1 MAEFFPR
8 EPDEIWPEGAERPSN
23 EPELVFRRCLEAAL
37 ADRPWIVLQNLVVQ
51 APDRVGCREID
62 FLVVDPE
69 RGFLV
74 IEVKGGDYR
83 HAPERGWFRQVDG
96 HARPDSP
103 GVAKQASGAM
113 FHLVRFIASKLL
125 HPVPRPPYH
134 HGWLAA
140 LVDAEVQQSTVPPEA
155 EGHVLDAKHCRDPK
169 RLHDDLEDMFAA
181 LASVFPHVVCGPDS
195 CMREVTE
202 RHLLPAM
209 RSRVAVRD
217 EIRNR
222 RIVEHELLRPVR
234 GIVEAADGI
243 DRLFV
248 EGYPGTGKTFA
259 AIHRAAC
266 DLDAGRRT
274 LVLCHNIPLAASLTA
289 QLRARPVRADTPL
302 DELRER
308 RCVSARFFALAAAAT
323 AGGGDALPP
332 ASAGDA
338 HFDALADGL
347 ARSAARG
354 ELGRFDSIVVDE
366 GQDFSPAMMRAL
378 DALAHDGARV
388 AFFQDPN
395 QRLYASTPRA
405 EILARFGQ
413 PLVLRENLRN
423 SASITDFLRGLDPAR
438 LVGLHTPP
446 SARSGQEVVVWEY
459 PHDRPAAQVKAI
471 ERIVHHFHIGEDVR
485 LEDIA
490 ILSPFRL
497 DRSALAGVDT
507 LAGHPLRPLE
517 VAVRRAADD
526 GPCLR
531 WETLHRFKGLEAP
544 VVILHDVAGA
554 GANVSYEALLTACS
568 RAQHALYVLRSSGY
582 GGGARL
588 PVQGSLP

>member
-8 EPDEIWPEGAERPSN
+8 EPDEIWPEGADRPSN
-23 EPELVFRRCLEAAL
+23 EPELVFRRHLEVAL
-37 ADRPWIVLQNLVVQ
+37 ADRPWLVLQNLVVQ

-62 FLVVDPE
+62 FLVIDPE
-69 RGFLV
+69 RGFIV

-83 HAPERGWFRQVDG
+83 HAPDIGWFRQVDG
-96 HARPDSP
+96 ARRADSP

-113 FHLVRFIASKLL
+113 FHLVRFISSKIF

-169 RLHDDLEDMFAA
+169 RLHDNIEDLFAA
-181 LASVFPHVVCGPDS
+181 LGTTFPHVVCGPDS
-195 CMREVTE
+195 CMREVAE

-209 RSRVAVRD
+209 RSRLAVRD

-222 RIVEHELLRPVR
+222 RVVEYELLRPVR
-234 GIVEAADGI
+234 SIVDAAHGI
-243 DRLFV
+243 DRLFI

-259 AIHRAAC
+259 ALHRAAR
-266 DLDAGRRT
+266 DLDEGRRT

-289 QLRARPVRADTPL
+289 QLRAKPVRAETTLED
-302 DELRER
+302 LRGR
-308 RCVSARFFALAAAAT
+308 ACVSARFFALAAVAC
-323 AGGGDALPP
+323 AGHDELPP
-332 ASAGDA
+332 ASAGAA

-347 ARSAARG
+347 AQSAARG

-366 GQDFSPAMMRAL
+366 GQDFSPSMMRAL
-378 DALAHDGARV
+378 DALADRGARV

-395 QRLYASTPRA
+395 QRLYASTPRE
-405 EILARFGQ
+405 EIVGRLGQ

-423 SASITDFLRGLDPAR
+423 SHSITEFLRALDPAR
-438 LVGLHTPP
+438 LDGLHAPP
-446 SARSGQEVVVWEY
+446 SARTGQEVVVWEY
-459 PHDRPAAQVKAI
+459 PHAEPARQIAAI
-471 ERIVHHFHIGEDVR
+471 ERIVRHLHIGEDVR

-497 DRSALAGVDT
+497 DRTALAGVDAI
-507 LAGHPLRPLE
+507 AGVPVRPLE
-517 VAVRRAADD
+517 AAVRRGAEE

-544 VVILHDVAGA
+544 VVILHDVAGS
-554 GANVSYEALLTACS
+554 GANVAYEALLTACS
-568 RAQHALYVLRSSGY
+568 RAQHALYVLRSTSY
-582 GGGARL
+582 AGGARL
-588 PVQGSLP
+588 PVQGALPS